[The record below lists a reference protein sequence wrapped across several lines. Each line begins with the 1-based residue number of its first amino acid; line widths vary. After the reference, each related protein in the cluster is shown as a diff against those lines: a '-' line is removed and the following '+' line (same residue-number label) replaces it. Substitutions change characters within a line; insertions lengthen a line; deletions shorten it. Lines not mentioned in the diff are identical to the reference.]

1 MKSRLRWFPFSL
13 QKVISWKW
21 KCLSWKDFIIVFFLF
36 WKHCMMIVL
45 LHYWGPLKV
54 FVALEPIFMNFMTW
68 KCLQNIFWLQQLLL
82 IEFVLF
88 VVEDIGDVIFDETS
102 HLKQWGSGQRRFPS
116 LVSARSLMAHS
127 NAINRACPHPHTN
140 TNMNENTNTNRIYK
154 NLYEYK
160 QKSKKVVP
168 ASSLMAHS
176 NAVNRAGGGMSSL
189 NPPPIMA
196 KGPVHLH
203 CRVAM

>member
-140 TNMNENTNTNRIYK
+140 TNMNTNTNTNRIYK
-154 NLYEYK
+154 
-160 QKSKKVVP
+160 
-168 ASSLMAHS
+168 
-176 NAVNRAGGGMSSL
+176 
-189 NPPPIMA
+189 
-196 KGPVHLH
+196 
-203 CRVAM
+203 